1 MQKNRPKKNSIEGR
15 LRTQSFSN
23 YSTTQTEVFNEKNSN
38 FMTAKLLEYS
48 NEMETQPRLSVK
60 RNSKVIE
67 MREMNSR

>member
-15 LRTQSFSN
+15 PRTQSFSN
-23 YSTTQTEVFNEKNSN
+23 YSTTQTEVFNEKNSK